1 MTRKTKTNWLDR
13 AIVFGPFMA
22 LFSDETSYLTE
33 MKRLEVKNI
42 PPFLP
47 DSANACVHCL
57 HRDGDQMS
65 IVCIDRNRKF
75 TPLQAAAI
83 LTHEA
88 VHIWQN
94 FKRHIGEDNPS
105 SEFEAYAIQNIT
117 QTLLEEYE
125 RQTKATRNARRRI

>member
-22 LFSDETSYLTE
+22 LFTDEARYLTE
-33 MKRLEVKNI
+33 MKRLDIKDI
-42 PPFLP
+42 PPFIP
-47 DSANACVHCL
+47 NSANACVHTF
-57 HRDGDQMS
+57 HNDGDQMCV
-65 IVCIDRNRKF
+65 VCIDCNKKF
-75 TPLQAAAI
+75 TPSQAAAI

-105 SEFEAYAIQNIT
+105 SEFEAYGIQNIT
-117 QTLLEEYE
+117 HNLLEEYE